1 MPVSYSLWD
10 AQTGN
15 PGVVEATVP
24 PVLHFSGFSAD
35 LGWRSLV
42 CSDEDQG
49 HPCSMPEV
57 AQDSQELFYNK
68 NWMDDLL
75 LCLFLFISL

>member
-1 MPVSYSLWD
+1 M
-10 AQTGN
+10 AFKQFG
-15 PGVVEATVP
+15 
-24 PVLHFSGFSAD
+24 
-35 LGWRSLV
+35 LV

-57 AQDSQELFYNK
+57 AQELFYNK

-75 LCLFLFISL
+75 HCLFFIYFTVTYSIPMWKTL

>member
-1 MPVSYSLWD
+1 MPVSYSLLE
-10 AQTGN
+10 AQTGT
-15 PGVVEATVP
+15 PGVVVATLP
-24 PVLHFSGFSAD
+24 SCSALLWIFSRLGMAFKQFS
-35 LGWRSLV
+35 LI

-57 AQDSQELFYNK
+57 AQELFYNK

-75 LCLFLFISL
+75 HCLSFI